1 MVVFAHVVKARSF
14 SGAANRLAVSKSGI
28 SKAVA
33 RLEAALGVRL
43 LQRSTRRLSLT
54 ELGEAYFEH
63 CERILD
69 ELSLADETVSRLHM
83 EPRGTLKLTSS
94 VAFGTLHVA
103 GALPGFMAQYPDL
116 KVDLTISD
124 RFVDLV
130 EEGYDLALRITA
142 EPGLNLVARK
152 LAPIRRKICASP
164 AYIARFGLPQEPADL
179 QQHNCLDYTYMSTG
193 THWRLRGPDGDISVA
208 VSGTLRMNDDEALS
222 QAVLGGAGLALLP
235 TFIVGKE
242 LQAGRLL
249 EVLPGYVPVERFL
262 YAVHLPN
269 RHLPLKTKLFI
280 EYLMAC
286 FGSEPYWDRPF
297 PATEADARSVAG

>member
-1 MVVFAHVVKARSF
+1 MHDINDMLVFAQVVKERSF
-14 SGAANRLAVSKSGI
+14 TAAATRLNVSKSRV
-28 SKAVA
+28 SKSVS
-33 RLEAALGVRL
+33 RLEGMLGVRL

-54 ELGEAYFEH
+54 EVGEAYFEH
-63 CERILD
+63 CDRIL
-69 ELSLADETVSRLHM
+69 EEINLAEDTISRLHL
-83 EPRGTLKLTSS
+83 EPRGTLKISSS

-103 GALPGFMAQYPDL
+103 PALPGFMALYPDL
-116 KVDLTISD
+116 SVDLTISD

-164 AYIARFGLPQEPADL
+164 SYLASRGTPLSPSEL
-179 QQHNCLDYTYMSTG
+179 KHHNCLDYSYLSTG
-193 THWRLRGPDGDISVA
+193 SYWRLRGPAGDIAVP

-222 QAVLGGAGLALLP
+222 QAVLGGVGLALLP

-242 LQAGRLL
+242 LQAGKLV
-249 EVLPGYVPVERFL
+249 EVLPGYVPTERFL

-269 RHLPLKTKLFI
+269 RHLPLKTRVFLDYPL
-280 EYLMAC
+280 ER
-286 FGSEPYWDRPF
+286 FGPDPYWD
-297 PATEADARSVAG
+297 